1 MAVERTKRVVKGP
14 EKIEDR
20 NRTVQV
26 PPVLTVRELAA
37 LMHVSAIDVIK
48 ELMNDG
54 IMANINQQIDFD
66 TAAIIGT
73 EMGFEIVPDVRE
85 EEQVLVEEKVVPLR
99 ERFIA
104 QEDPS
109 KLKPRPPVVT
119 VLGHVDHGKT
129 TLLDAIRETN
139 VVAAEAGGITQ
150 HIGAYQV
157 DVAGRRITFLDTP
170 GHQAFTAMRAR
181 GAQVTDLVILVVAAD
196 DGVMPQTREAIDH
209 ARAARVPIMIA
220 LNKIDKANA
229 NPDRVKQELA
239 DLDLVVEDWGG
250 DVICIPVSA
259 RQKQGIDDIL
269 ENILLVTE
277 IADLKANPDRAAQ
290 GTVIEG
296 RMDERRGVIATLL
309 VQNGTMYLGDIVV
322 IGERY
327 GKVRAMFNDRGER
340 VEEAGPAMPVAILGF
355 PEVPTAGDSFEVVES
370 ERVARERAHVRT
382 AARLEAGQ
390 GQRRTIT
397 LEDIYQRMQSGE
409 VKELNLVLKAD
420 VQGSIDPIVKSL
432 QDLGD
437 ADLKVRVLRKGTGNI
452 SESDLML
459 AVASSAIIV
468 GFQVEID
475 AAAQRL
481 AEAEGISV
489 RIYDVIYKLIDD
501 IDKALK
507 GLLEPTY
514 QDMVGGHAQ
523 VRAVFRI
530 PRKGRIAGSYVLDG
544 KVKRSSLARIHRNGD
559 EIYTG
564 KISSLKRFTEDVREV
579 DAGFECGI
587 GLEGFDDFREG
598 DIIEFYTRELV
609 S

>member
-1 MAVERTKRVVKGP
+1 MAVEQTKQTTKRAQNA
-14 EKIEDR
+14 E
-20 NRTVQV
+20 NRTIQV
-26 PPVLTVRELAA
+26 PPALTVRELAA
-37 LMHVSAIDVIK
+37 LMQVSPIDVIK
-48 ELMNDG
+48 ELMNNG

-66 TAAIIGT
+66 TAAIVGT
-73 EMGFEIVPDVRE
+73 EMGFEIVPEMRE
-85 EEQVLVEEKVVPLR
+85 EEEAPVTEEMVPLR
-99 ERFIA
+99 DRFIA
-104 QEDPS
+104 GEDPS
-109 KLKPRPPVVT
+109 KLKTRPPVVT

-139 VVAAEAGGITQ
+139 VVAGEAGGITQ

-170 GHQAFTAMRAR
+170 GHEAFTAMRAR

-209 ARAARVPIMIA
+209 ARAAKVPIMVA

-229 NPDRVKQELA
+229 HPDRVKQELA
-239 DLDLVVEDWGG
+239 DAGLVVEDWGG
-250 DVICIPVSA
+250 DVICVPLSA
-259 RQKQGIDDIL
+259 KQRQGIDDLL

-277 IADLKANPDRAAQ
+277 VADLKANPNHSAQ

-296 RMDERRGVIATLL
+296 ELDDRRGVTATLL
-309 VQNGTMYLGDIVV
+309 VQNGTLRVGNIVV
-322 IGERY
+322 IGEKY
-327 GKVRAMFNDRGER
+327 GKVRAMFNNRGER
-340 VEEAGPAMPVAILGF
+340 VREAGPSTPVAILGF

-370 ERVARERAHVRT
+370 ERAAREIAGQRAG
-382 AARLEAGQ
+382 ARREAGQ
-390 GQRRTIT
+390 KPRRIIS

-432 QDLGD
+432 QELGNE
-437 ADLKVRVLRKGTGNI
+437 DLKVRVLRQGTGNI
-452 SESDLML
+452 SESDIML
-459 AVASSAIIV
+459 AVASSAIVV
-468 GFQVEID
+468 GFQVGID

-481 AEAEGISV
+481 ADAESV
-489 RIYDVIYKLIDD
+489 DVRLYDIIYKLIDD

-514 QDMVGGHAQ
+514 QDVVMGHAQ

-530 PRKGRIAGSYVLDG
+530 PRKGNIAGSYVLDG
-544 KVKRSSLARIHRNGD
+544 QVMRNALARIRRNGD
-559 EIYTG
+559 NIYDG
-564 KISSLKRFTEDVREV
+564 KVNSLRRFTEDVREV
-579 DAGFECGI
+579 GTGYECGI
-587 GLEGFDDFREG
+587 GLEGFDDFHEG
-598 DIIEFYTRELV
+598 DIIEFYTKEQV

>member
-1 MAVERTKRVVKGP
+1 MAVEQTKQATKDS
-14 EKIEDR
+14 EKRQDQA
-20 NRTVQV
+20 VQV

-37 LMHVSAIDVIK
+37 LMDVSPIDVIK
-48 ELMNDG
+48 ELMNNG
-54 IMANINQQIDFD
+54 IMANINQQVDYD

-73 EMGFEIVPDVRE
+73 EMGFEIVPEAAE
-85 EEQVLVEEKVVPLR
+85 EEEVPEQEDVVPLR

-104 QEDPS
+104 DEDPS

-129 TLLDAIRETN
+129 TLLDAIRETD
-139 VVAAEAGGITQ
+139 VVEDEAGGITQ

-157 DVAGRRITFLDTP
+157 DVAGRKITFLDTP
-170 GHQAFTAMRAR
+170 GHEAFTAMRAR

-220 LNKIDKANA
+220 LNKIDKSNA

-239 DLDLVVEDWGG
+239 DQDLVVEDWGG
-250 DVICIPVSA
+250 DVICVPLSA
-259 RQKQGIDDIL
+259 TQRQGIDDLL

-277 IADLKANPDRAAQ
+277 VAELKANPDRAAQ

-296 RMDERRGVIATLL
+296 RMDERRGVTATLL
-309 VQNGTMYLGDIVV
+309 IQNGTMNVSDVV
-322 IGERY
+322 IIGEKY

-340 VEEAGPAMPVAILGF
+340 VQEVGPASPVAILGF
-355 PEVPTAGDSFEVVES
+355 PKVPTAGDSFEVVES
-370 ERVARERAHVRT
+370 ER
-382 AARLEAGQ
+382 AARNIVSQRADERLESGQ
-390 GQRRTIT
+390 QQRRTIS
-397 LEDIYQRMQSGE
+397 LEDIFERMRLGE

-432 QDLGD
+432 KDLGD
-437 ADLKVRVLRKGTGNI
+437 EDLKVRILRQGTGNI
-452 SESDLML
+452 SESDIML

-481 AEAEGISV
+481 ADVEGVSV
-489 RIYDVIYKLIDD
+489 RIYDVIYRLIDD

-507 GLLEPTY
+507 GLLEPSY
-514 QDMVGGHAQ
+514 EDVVIGHAE
-523 VRAVFRI
+523 VRAIFRI
-530 PRKGRIAGSYVLDG
+530 PRRGHIAGSYVLDG
-544 KVKRSSLARIHRNGD
+544 QVKRNALARVRRNGD
-559 EIYTG
+559 EIYNG

-579 DAGFECGI
+579 DTGYECGI
-587 GLEGFDDFREG
+587 GLEGFEDFQEG
-598 DIIEFYTRELV
+598 DVIEIYTKELA